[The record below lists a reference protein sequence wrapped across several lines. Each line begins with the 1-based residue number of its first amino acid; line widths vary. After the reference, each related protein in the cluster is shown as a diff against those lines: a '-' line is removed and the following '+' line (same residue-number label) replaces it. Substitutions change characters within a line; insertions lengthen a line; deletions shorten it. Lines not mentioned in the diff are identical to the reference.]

1 VVEPRKDE
9 GGVFGKHTILLSYLT
24 WSCVIG
30 KKWRLW
36 RLSSIPRWVQ
46 IMMAS

>member
-30 KKWRLW
+30 KNGDFGVSLLYLGGCR
-36 RLSSIPRWVQ
+36 
-46 IMMAS
+46 